1 MNTSPETQSPAAT
14 TRLVLL
20 RHGQSVWNRQH
31 RLTGW
36 SDVALT
42 AKGED
47 EARIAGRRL
56 AAAGFQFDLAFTSC
70 LRRASD
76 SLDIVLGALQAE
88 DIEVNRC
95 WQLNERHYG
104 ALEGL
109 GPIRGVLRFGVSRV
123 VACQRR
129 FDVLPPAVDEDDP
142 RYPANQP
149 AYRDVPRHLLPR
161 AETMADAMARMVPL
175 WHERIAPAIR
185 QGRRVLIVGHKNIL
199 RAMVK
204 QIGDLDAAD
213 VERLGIR
220 TGEPWVFELDPDL
233 KPIRRYLIGD
243 RR

>member
-1 MNTSPETQSPAAT
+1 MSTTAQTQPPNAT

-36 SDVALT
+36 SDVGLT
-42 AKGED
+42 AKGER
-47 EARIAGRRL
+47 EARVAGRLL
-56 AAAGFQFDLAFTSC
+56 ADAGFQFDLAFTSS
-70 LRRASD
+70 LRRAAD
-76 SLDIVLGALQAE
+76 SLDIVLETLGA
-88 DIEVNRC
+88 DIEVQRC

-109 GPIRGVLRFGVSRV
+109 GPIRGVLRFGFSRV

-129 FDVLPPAVDEDDP
+129 FDVAPPPVSESDP
-142 RYPANQP
+142 RYPANQA
-149 AYRDVPRHLLPR
+149 AYRDVPRDLLPR
-161 AETMADAMARMVPL
+161 AETMADAMARMAPL

-220 TGEPWVFELDPDL
+220 TGQPWVFELDRAL
-233 KPIRRYLIGD
+233 KPIRRYVIAD
-243 RR
+243 PR

>member
-1 MNTSPETQSPAAT
+1 MTTSPQTPPPAETT
-14 TRLVLL
+14 KLVLL

-42 AKGED
+42 PKGER
-47 EARIAGRRL
+47 EARAAGHLL
-56 AAAGFQFDLAFTSC
+56 AAAGFQFDLAFTSV
-70 LRRASD
+70 LRRAAD
-76 SLDIVLGALQAE
+76 SLDIVLEALHA
-88 DIEVNRC
+88 DVEVQRC

-109 GPIRGVLRFGVSRV
+109 GPIRGVLRFGLSRV

-129 FDVLPPAVDEDDP
+129 FDISPPPVGEDDP

-149 AYRDVPRHLLPR
+149 AYRDVPRALLPR
-161 AETMADAMARMVPL
+161 AETMAQAMDRMVPV

-185 QGRRVLIVGHKNIL
+185 QGRRVLVVGHKNIL

-204 QIGDLDAAD
+204 QIGELEAAD

-220 TGEPWVFELDPDL
+220 TGQPWVFELDPAL
-233 KPIRRYLIGD
+233 RLIRRYVIEDTG
-243 RR
+243 

>member
-1 MNTSPETQSPAAT
+1 MNTTPQTQLPTAA

-36 SDVALT
+36 SDVGLT

-47 EARIAGRRL
+47 EARAAGRLL
-56 AAAGFQFDLAFTSC
+56 AAAGFQFDLAFTSN
-70 LRRASD
+70 LRRAAD
-76 SLDIVLGALQAE
+76 SLDIVLETLQA
-88 DIEVNRC
+88 DIEVQRC

-109 GPIRGVLRFGVSRV
+109 GPIRGVLRFGFSRV
-123 VACQRR
+123 VACQRC
-129 FDVLPPAVDEDDP
+129 FDVAPPPVGEDDP
-142 RYPANQP
+142 RYPANQA

-161 AETMADAMARMVPL
+161 GETMADAMARMVPL

-185 QGRRVLIVGHKNIL
+185 QGRRVLVVGHKNIL

-220 TGEPWVFELDPDL
+220 TGQPWVFELDSAL
-233 KPIRRYLIGD
+233 KPVRRWVIED
-243 RR
+243 PR

>member
-1 MNTSPETQSPAAT
+1 MTTSPQPQPAPETT
-14 TRLVLL
+14 KLVLL

-42 AKGED
+42 AKGAS
-47 EARIAGRRL
+47 EARDAGRSL
-56 AAAGFQFDLAFTSC
+56 AAAGFQFDLAFTSM
-70 LRRASD
+70 LRRAAD
-76 SLDIVLGALQAE
+76 SLDIVLEAMQA
-88 DIEVNRC
+88 DVEVRRC

-109 GPIRGVLRFGVSRV
+109 GPIRGVLRFGLSRV

-129 FDVLPPAVDEDDP
+129 FDVAPPPVSEDDP

-149 AYRDVPRHLLPR
+149 AYRDVPRALLPR
-161 AETMADAMARMVPL
+161 AETMAQAMERMVPL
-175 WHERIAPAIR
+175 WNERIAPAIR
-185 QGRRVLIVGHKNIL
+185 QGRRVLVVGHKNIL

-204 QIGDLDAAD
+204 QIGDLDPAE

-220 TGEPWVFELDPDL
+220 TGQPWVFELDPAL
-233 KPIRRYLIGD
+233 KPIRRYVIED
-243 RR
+243 SD

>member
-1 MNTSPETQSPAAT
+1 MSPNPHTESSSAT
-14 TRLVLL
+14 ARLVLL

-42 AKGED
+42 AKGEN
-47 EARIAGRRL
+47 EARAAGRLL
-56 AAAGFQFDLAFTSC
+56 ADAGFQFDLAFTSK
-70 LRRASD
+70 LRRAGD
-76 SLDIVLGALQAE
+76 SLDIVLQTLQA
-88 DIEVNRC
+88 DIEVQRC

-109 GPIRGVLRFGVSRV
+109 GPIRGVLRFGLSRV

-129 FDVLPPAVDEDDP
+129 FDVAPPPVAADDP
-142 RYPANQP
+142 RYPANQA
-149 AYRDVPRHLLPR
+149 AYHDVPRHLLPR

-185 QGRRVLIVGHKNIL
+185 QGRRVLVVGHKNIL

-204 QIGDLDAAD
+204 QLGELEAAD

-220 TGEPWVFELDPDL
+220 TGQPWVFELDPAL
-233 KPIRRYLIGD
+233 KLVRRYVIENP
-243 RR
+243 R